1 MSPTNTTQAQSVPAR
16 ELPGTADFARKRR
29 STDGPT
35 SGAPAG
41 GRSASLHFS
50 PGGSP
55 SLAGTAKTRAP
66 GTGAPLLSEAA
77 ETSTCAGER
86 LTSSERSVTKNSARR
101 SSVPARPTS
110 R

>member
-1 MSPTNTTQAQSVPAR
+1 V
-16 ELPGTADFARKRR
+16 
-29 STDGPT
+29 T

-55 SLAGTAKTRAP
+55 SLAGTTKTRAP

-77 ETSTCAGER
+77 ETSTCDGER
-86 LTSSERSVTKNSARR
+86 LTSSDRSVTKSTTRR
-101 SSVPARPTS
+101 SRAPARPAS